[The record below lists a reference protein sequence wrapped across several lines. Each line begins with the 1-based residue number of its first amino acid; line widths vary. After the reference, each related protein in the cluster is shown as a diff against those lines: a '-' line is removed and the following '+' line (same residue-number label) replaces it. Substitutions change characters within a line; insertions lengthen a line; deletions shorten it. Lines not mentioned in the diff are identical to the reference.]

1 MREYVPTLAV
11 WRGVDERLL
20 ELDADMADQSRW
32 EREDWKDL
40 VRVLH
45 GPLTRETFGLSSTQR
60 RAVVGGRLARLTR
73 QYLDDPISLAA
84 VTAGAD
90 VKTFAGAGLALVV
103 SNTGF
108 LFSIR
113 RGTFIR
119 IGGGPVLFA

>member
-20 ELDADMADQSRW
+20 ELDAEMADQSRW
-32 EREDWKDL
+32 DREDWKDL

-45 GPLTRETFGLSSTQR
+45 GPLTRETFGLSSTHR

-73 QYLDDPISLAA
+73 QYLDDPVAFAA
-84 VTAGAD
+84 VTAGTG
-90 VKTFAGAGLALVV
+90 VKTFTEAGLALVV

-113 RGTFIR
+113 RGSFIR

>member
-1 MREYVPTLAV
+1 MREFVPVLAI
-11 WRGVDERLL
+11 WRGLDAQLL
-20 ELDADMADQSRW
+20 ELDGHLADQSRW
-32 EREDWKDL
+32 DREDWKDL

-45 GPLTRETFGLSSTQR
+45 GPLTRETFGLSSSHR

-90 VKTFAGAGLALVV
+90 VKTFVGAGLALVET
-103 SNTGF
+103 NTGF